1 MEALLLALIVPL
13 LAAGAAGTY
22 LGASIVY
29 SKREFKTS
37 EHHLLDLGLQRR
49 NPILNLA
56 LVVVAWALLLFVIPK
71 ASFWLVGIHDNT
83 AFGISAGCQL
93 AVLYISMLISE
104 RFWSRIL

>member
-71 ASFWLVGIHDNT
+71 AS
-83 AFGISAGCQL
+83 SAGCQL